1 MRGGKGGRKRKSD
14 VWNEAKPGKKPV
26 KTKLTASKRSPGLA
40 PKKGS
45 RKNTEFG
52 GSSTRDED

>member
-14 VWNEAKPGKKPV
+14 VWNEAKPGKKPLN
-26 KTKLTASKRSPGLA
+26 TKLTAAKRTHGLP

-45 RKNTEFG
+45 RKNTEYG
-52 GSSTRDED
+52 GTSTREED

>member
-14 VWNEAKPGKKPV
+14 VWNEAKPGRKPV
-26 KTKLTASKRSPGLA
+26 KSKIAVKRGGLA
-40 PKKGS
+40 PRKGS

-52 GSSTRDED
+52 GSSTREED